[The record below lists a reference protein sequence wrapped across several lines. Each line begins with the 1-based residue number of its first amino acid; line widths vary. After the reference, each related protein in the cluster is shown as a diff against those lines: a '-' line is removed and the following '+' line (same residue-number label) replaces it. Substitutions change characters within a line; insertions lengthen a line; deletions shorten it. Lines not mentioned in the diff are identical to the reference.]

1 MTAPAPGSAEWLKYM
16 TASKIAAVVGTSP
29 YESKFS
35 LWHKMH
41 GDIPSG
47 HVTDNPIFNYGH
59 YLEPVLLKWF
69 SDQHPELDVRPGG
82 WTEVQGWAGATPDG
96 VYWTGLRRGTG
107 VGEGIVECKTS
118 RLAWEWD
125 NGVPA
130 GYYDQVQWALWVTGE
145 RTAFVVA
152 DVAMEFR
159 EYRVERDEER
169 IAYLVEQAGA
179 FMDSLASGEAPPI
192 DGSSHTYEAIRQ
204 IHPEIDPEDVEVP
217 DDLAVMWLDAREA
230 LADATDRERALK
242 SEIAA
247 LMGTARRA
255 TWRDCTLFTRQAKAG
270 GTPYLVA
277 GRNLPGTER
286 AA

>member
-1 MTAPAPGSAEWLKYM
+1 VNAPAPGSPEWLRFM

-69 SDQHPELDVRPGG
+69 GDQHPELTVTPGR
-82 WTEVQGWAGATPDG
+82 WVQSGDIFGATPDG
-96 VYWTGLRRGTG
+96 IVAGAR
-107 VGEGIVECKTS
+107 EGIVECKTS
-118 RLAWEWD
+118 RLSWEWD

-130 GYYDQVQWALWVTGE
+130 GYYDQVQWSLFVTNE
-145 RTAFVVA
+145 QTCWVVA

-159 EYRVERDEER
+159 EYEIARDEVR
-169 IAYLVEQAGA
+169 IQFLVNEAVS
-179 FMDSLASGEAPPI
+179 FMESIRQDEAPPI
-192 DGSSHTYEAIRQ
+192 DGSAHTYQAVREL
-204 IHPEIDPEDVEVP
+204 HPEIDPEDVEIP
-217 DDLAVMWLDAREA
+217 DDLAVRWLDERES
-230 LADATDRERALK
+230 LAEFTEREQRAK

-255 TWRDCTLFTRQAKAG
+255 VWNGHTLFTRQARG
-270 GTPYLVA
+270 GDTPYLVA
-277 GRNLPGTER
+277 GRNLPTG
-286 AA
+286 AAA

>member
-1 MTAPAPGSAEWLKYM
+1 VNAPAPGSPEWLRFM

-69 SDQHPELDVRPGG
+69 GDQHPEVEVVRGE
-82 WTEVQGWAGATPDG
+82 WTTTDGEFGDRFGATPDG
-96 VYWTGLRRGTG
+96 EFYGTG
-107 VGEGIVECKTS
+107 TSGIVEAKTS
-118 RLAWEWD
+118 RLSWEWD

-130 GYYDQVQWALWVTGE
+130 GYYDQVQWTLFVTGE
-145 RTAFVVA
+145 QVAYVVA
-152 DVAMEFR
+152 DVSMEFR
-159 EYRVERDEER
+159 EYRVERDEAR
-169 IAYLVEQAGA
+169 INHLVGEARA
-179 FMDSLASGEAPPI
+179 FMASLAAGTPPPI
-192 DGSSHTYEAIRQ
+192 DGSAHTYQAVREL
-204 IHPEIDPEDVEVP
+204 HPEIDPEDVEIP
-217 DDLAVMWLDAREA
+217 DDLAVRWLDERES
-230 LADATDRERALK
+230 LAEFTEREQRAK

-255 TWRDCTLFTRQAKAG
+255 VWNGHALFTRQARGG

-277 GRNLPGTER
+277 GRNLPTG
-286 AA
+286 AAA